1 MRLKKNTKLS
11 CSNFWLCLVG
21 VQERKPIVS
30 AMAPGHSTLK
40 RPAACSP
47 RKLVTPKKQKK
58 DETPVEDVEETEI
71 KEEMVSPDP
80 KAAKVTKAAKS
91 KAEKPKEYPKIPPE
105 EAKKMAYKLKALSA
119 KGDTKL
125 KEGYAACRS
134 QQEKRQFYYEHFLL
148 DPSVSEK
155 TVLKKDSEQ
164 QRDIEDVIDGWFTM
178 EKIAE
183 YKGILPSC
191 DKYQEKCQACV
202 KGLSSRKHEDQNLAD
217 LGVLQYKYTVRT
229 SKKQVRKTKEL
240 SLEEGV
246 GQLQTED
253 FQQIRQALH
262 SGPTQRMIGNKSSGS
277 NKPGLD
283 KAHQNTEEEEQETA
297 EVDWAVAFKAAGKKV
312 KAGLVSVASEI
323 HTCEVMLSKVKDLV
337 STDPMKVV
345 VEQQMMDC
353 IKRLQ
358 EDKKNLT
365 TESLT
370 LAKDPPEDE
379 LEHETGKTKAV
390 ADKIS
395 TVLKERKKELS
406 IPKKWVEQQK

>member
-1 MRLKKNTKLS
+1 MALPGR
-11 CSNFWLCLVG
+11 C
-21 VQERKPIVS
+21 ERKKANCERHGP
-30 AMAPGHSTLK
+30 K
-40 RPAACSP
+40 P
-47 RKLVTPKKQKK
+47 RKPVTPKKPKNN
-58 DETPVEDVEETEI
+58 ETPVEDVEAKEI
-71 KEEMVSPDP
+71 KEEVVSPDP
-80 KAAKVTKAAKS
+80 KAATLTKAAKS
-91 KAEKPKEYPKIPPE
+91 KAEKPQQYPKIPTE
-105 EAKKMAYKLKALSA
+105 EAKRMAYKLKILSA

-125 KEGYAACRS
+125 KEGYAACRT
-134 QQEKRQFYYEHFLL
+134 QQEKRKFYYEHFLL

-164 QRDIEDVIDGWFTM
+164 QHDIEDVIDGWFTM

-191 DKYQEKCQACV
+191 EKYQEKCQACV
-202 KGLSSRKHEDQNLAD
+202 KGLPSRKHEDQNLAD
-217 LGVLQYKYTVRT
+217 LGVLRYQYTVRT

-240 SLEEGV
+240 SLEEGA

-277 NKPGLD
+277 KPGLD
-283 KAHQNTEEEEQETA
+283 KAQQNTEEEEQETA

-312 KAGLVSVASEI
+312 NGLVSVASEI
-323 HTCEVMLSKVKDLV
+323 HTCEVMLPKVKDLT

-353 IKRLQ
+353 IKKLQ

-379 LEHETGKTKAV
+379 LEHETGKTKAL

-395 TVLKERKKELS
+395 AQLKERKKELS
-406 IPKKWVEQQK
+406 IPKKWVEQQN